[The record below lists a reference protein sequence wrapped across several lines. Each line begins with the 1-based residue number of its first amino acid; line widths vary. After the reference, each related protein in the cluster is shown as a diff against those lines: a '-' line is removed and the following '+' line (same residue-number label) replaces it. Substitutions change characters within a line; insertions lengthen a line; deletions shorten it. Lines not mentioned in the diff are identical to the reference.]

1 MEWRVA
7 YSRMMTYGEG
17 SWKVAPECSTVF
29 HEQRSCVIEDLSS
42 MTLYNVKVWIAC
54 TDSGFNSLPFRTQY
68 STKFPPVTTRPIPA
82 LAPPEVFC
90 TGIEPLQFKADWR
103 KSDPNDCTFFAW
115 ELQAKLLPRLE
126 GVSASGLFEKAAAGG
141 EYVTK
146 CLTYSRNDLSCMVTD
161 LLADRDYHIQA
172 RERCTDPFADS
183 EYYRRYVECRTLT
196 APAEDPEGL
205 TVADGDL
212 YTMQVA
218 WVPGDP
224 KACIFLYMDVQV
236 KENGTDWPE
245 GDNPPVF
252 GCRVANRSITK
263 CA

>member
-1 MEWRVA
+1 
-7 YSRMMTYGEG
+7 
-17 SWKVAPECSTVF
+17 
-29 HEQRSCVIEDLSS
+29 
-42 MTLYNVKVWIAC
+42 
-54 TDSGFNSLPFRTQY
+54 
-68 STKFPPVTTRPIPA
+68 
-82 LAPPEVFC
+82 
-90 TGIEPLQFKADWR
+90 
-103 KSDPNDCTFFAW
+103 
-115 ELQAKLLPRLE
+115 LE

-263 CA
+263 CAVHVGLGSGLAYEVRMRETCTVRRLFSQFVVLPRVPETRMPVTSQLPENLVANSPTPTSL